1 MRQRNS
7 KYNAKKTEIDGIKF
21 DSAVEGKYYSH
32 LKELQAQG
40 VVTRFDLQPEF
51 ILQGGFTDDW
61 GVRHLPIKYRADFL
75 VYYRDS
81 DPKVIDIKGQI
92 LPEFKL
98 KRKLYAA
105 KFPLELVLLSYSKID
120 GGFITVDALKKAR
133 KERKK
138 AKEVK
143 QNG

>member
-1 MRQRNS
+1 MRQQRNG
-7 KYNAKKTEIDGIKF
+7 KYNAKKVTVDNIQF
-21 DSAVEGKYYSH
+21 DSKVESQFYLH
-32 LKELQAQG
+32 LKKLQEMG
-40 VVTRFDLQPEF
+40 EVTRFDLQPEF

-61 GVRHLPIKYRADFL
+61 GVKHLPIKYRADFL
-75 VYYRDS
+75 VYYKDS

-120 GGFITVDALKKAR
+120 GGFITVDALKEAR
-133 KERKK
+133 KLRKK
-138 AKEVK
+138 AKEAK
-143 QNG
+143 Q

>member
-7 KYNAKKTEIDGIKF
+7 KYNAKKVIVDNIQF
-21 DSAVEGKYYSH
+21 DSKVESQFYLH
-32 LKELQAQG
+32 LKRLQEMG
-40 VVTRFDLQPEF
+40 EVTRFDLQPEF

-61 GVRHLPIKYRADFL
+61 GVKHLPIKYRADFL
-75 VYYRDS
+75 VYYKDS

-120 GGFITVDALKKAR
+120 GGFITVDALKEAR
-133 KERKK
+133 KLRKK
-138 AKEVK
+138 AKEAK
-143 QNG
+143 H

>member
-7 KYNAKKTEIDGIKF
+7 KYNAKKVTVDDIQF
-21 DSAVEGKYYSH
+21 DSKVESQFYLH
-32 LKELQAQG
+32 LKRLQEMG
-40 VVTRFDLQPEF
+40 EVTRFDLQPEF

-61 GVRHLPIKYRADFL
+61 GVKHLPIKYRADFL
-75 VYYRDS
+75 VYYKDS

-120 GGFITVDALKKAR
+120 GGFVTVDALKKAR
-133 KERKK
+133 AARKK
-138 AKEVK
+138 AKEAK
-143 QNG
+143 Q